1 MIAWNTGFRGCAV
14 TPALVGWTDAAE
26 PIAVSGCWPHMPFNR
41 CLSSAWGHSEQD
53 RELLMAM
60 PWSGGRRVTR
70 PADSVRPVAYQI
82 WQHPI
87 SARRVKVDKR

>member
-1 MIAWNTGFRGCAV
+1 MR
-14 TPALVGWTDAAE
+14 
-26 PIAVSGCWPHMPFNR
+26 FNR